1 MSAGNLKGTETIFH
15 SHKNADEKAEH
26 IYMCPNMHYMITWIP
41 DKSEELH
48 STNCYEI
55 QSENRYQI
63 IQQNLKEFFFE
74 GQYSFLLHYT
84 MNLGLEQRF

>member
-15 SHKNADEKAEH
+15 SRKNADEKAER
-26 IYMCPNMHYMITWIP
+26 IYMYPDMHYMITWIP

-55 QSENRYQI
+55 QQKTEKKLFNKI
-63 IQQNLKEFFFE
+63 
-74 GQYSFLLHYT
+74 
-84 MNLGLEQRF
+84 

>member
-26 IYMCPNMHYMITWIP
+26 IYMYPNMHYMITWIP

-48 STNCYEI
+48 STVMKFSQKTDTKLFNKI
-55 QSENRYQI
+55 
-63 IQQNLKEFFFE
+63 
-74 GQYSFLLHYT
+74 
-84 MNLGLEQRF
+84 